1 MMINTQYIKKNSKPP
16 IKNAFLHNI
25 CLGLYKNVT
34 GTLEILNSQGLLD
47 HFFSNI
53 IKQYEESASYRI
65 RKAAFLGITT
75 LFTLSEDFLSKLTS
89 LDSVATIDKLIE
101 LLPIV
106 YMEKRDLF
114 SDDEEDEDFK
124 GFLDDDEEE
133 DEATNEQIDEKID
146 DIYAKISDLKKA
158 RKQLYDED
166 SNEIMSSLEDHMFK
180 DN

>member
-1 MMINTQYIKKNSKPP
+1 
-16 IKNAFLHNI
+16 
-25 CLGLYKNVT
+25 
-34 GTLEILNSQGLLD
+34 
-47 HFFSNI
+47 
-53 IKQYEESASYRI
+53 
-65 RKAAFLGITT
+65 
-75 LFTLSEDFLSKLTS
+75 
-89 LDSVATIDKLIE
+89 VATIDKLIE